1 MNCTPVHYNR
11 YYIVSITYS
20 RRYRKY
26 QNTKEKRDDLTQP
39 SESIKENDNDGDS
52 SENDEDTKRKQE
64 YRKPW
69 RESTVAAP
77 FIDTDVKIGE
87 DFFT

>member
-1 MNCTPVHYNR
+1 MYTCTLQPLLHCWHYFN
-11 YYIVSITYS
+11 S

-39 SESIKENDNDGDS
+39 SETIKENDNDGDS

-77 FIDTDVKIGE
+77 VIDTDVKIGE

>member
-1 MNCTPVHYNR
+1 MYNCTLQTLLHCQHYFN
-11 YYIVSITYS
+11 S

-26 QNTKEKRDDLTQP
+26 QNTKENTDDLTQP
-39 SESIKENDNDGDS
+39 SETIKENDNDGDS
-52 SENDEDTKRKQE
+52 SENDEDTKRRQE

-77 FIDTDVKIGE
+77 VIDTDVKIGE